1 MNLPRLPYSL
11 LIIPCLIVTIAGL
24 VGCATPT
31 YMHADKMAYKS
42 EIYVGM
48 TRADVIRVMK
58 SEPAKREVS
67 GPKEFL
73 HWCAT
78 GYAPLSRIG
87 KTVSCT
93 QSEISDGGCPRNNEY
108 LMIYLQNS
116 KVTDIRSYENSFAT
130 SDCRE
135 KFRQPQFNSPDHIQE
150 IRVR

>member
-1 MNLPRLPYSL
+1 MNLNRFPCNL
-11 LIIPCLIVTIAGL
+11 LAVPSLIVTIAGL

-58 SEPAKREVS
+58 SEPAKRDVG
-67 GPKEFL
+67 GPKEAL
-73 HWCAT
+73 QWCAT

-108 LMIYLQNS
+108 
-116 KVTDIRSYENSFAT
+116 R
-130 SDCRE
+130 
-135 KFRQPQFNSPDHIQE
+135 
-150 IRVR
+150 